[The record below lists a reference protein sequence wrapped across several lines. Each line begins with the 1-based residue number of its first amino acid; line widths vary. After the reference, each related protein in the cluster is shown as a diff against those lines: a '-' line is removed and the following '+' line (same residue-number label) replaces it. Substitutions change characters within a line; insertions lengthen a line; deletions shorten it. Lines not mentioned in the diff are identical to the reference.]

1 MYFTSGSIIYWII
14 LGGCML
20 LSLIASGFVKAR
32 FRRGQQVELQSGYTG
47 EQVARLILK
56 SEDITDV
63 EVVEGQGFLSDHY
76 APTEKALHLSPE
88 VFNGT
93 NAAAAGVAAHEV
105 GHALQHHQGDLSMW
119 GRTILVYP
127 AYFGANFAPL
137 LIMIGAGMGIYQGHL
152 DSTTPHS
159 MMGLYLAYAGV
170 ALFGVSTLCSLIVVF
185 NEFNASA
192 RARVQLARLGITHGP
207 QEEATV
213 SGVLTAAGLT
223 YLAAAIGS
231 LAQLLYWMWRS
242 GLIGGSRSNN

>member
-1 MYFTSGSIIYWII
+1 MYFTSESIVYWLI
-14 LGGCML
+14 LGGCFL
-20 LSLIASGFVKAR
+20 LSLLASGFVKAR
-32 FRRGQQVELQSGYTG
+32 FRRGQQVQLQSGYTG

-76 APTEKALHLSPE
+76 SPTEKALHLSPE

-137 LIMIGAGMGIYQGHL
+137 LIMIGAGMGIAQHGVE
-152 DSTTPHS
+152 HS
-159 MMGLYLAYAGV
+159 MWGLYLAYAGV

-192 RARVQLARLGITHGP
+192 RARVQLARLGITHGA

-213 SGVLTAAGLT
+213 GGVLTAAGLT